1 MVTAAELNVV
11 GGIGGRVSAIRGG
24 WSTAERERRAA
35 KATRRTQHLAA
46 LLGLLRSDEAVASEP
61 VILAVG
67 APSCEDLRRMAN

>member
-35 KATRRTQHLAA
+35 KATRRTQELAA
-46 LLGLLRSDEAVASEP
+46 LLGLLDADKENVNEP

-67 APSCEDLRRMAN
+67 APCCEDLRRMAN